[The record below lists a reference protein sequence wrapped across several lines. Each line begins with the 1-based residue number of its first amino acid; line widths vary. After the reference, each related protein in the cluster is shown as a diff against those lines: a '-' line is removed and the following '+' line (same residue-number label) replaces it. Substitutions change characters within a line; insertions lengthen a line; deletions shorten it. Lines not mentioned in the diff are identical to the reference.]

1 MGTFFS
7 EPFEEKQFRK
17 CEKLLSVF
25 VDVSECDV
33 LLSRYKRDV
42 KEDRACNLIW
52 TKTKNLDKHIQKIKQ
67 VLLFQFEICKSFSN
81 M

>member
-7 EPFEEKQFRK
+7 ETFEEKQFRK

-42 KEDRACNLIW
+42 KEDRACNLI
-52 TKTKNLDKHIQKIKQ
+52 
-67 VLLFQFEICKSFSN
+67 
-81 M
+81 